1 MSSGSTRAAMAA
13 TSRGVKQKL
22 VHILFRQKYKR
33 TGPEGHKLLDFSIYS
48 YDDLRK
54 EYLKR
59 LHLIHPDKHK
69 IRSAAAATTNV
80 MNTSIGNNNNNNN
93 SSNNNKNAHSSI
105 EELKKEFRELQ
116 STWDKYEELTKSMM
130 KVTNNNNNSTGNA
143 AEANFT
149 TFGVGCSFSD
159 NDEERALR
167 NEITDQACRGWF
179 SSGLIA
185 SSSGT
190 NNDNDND
197 KNNSIK
203 TEKKSLIDDNMFVE
217 VDLHDVDDTNNN
229 NDVYAS
235 SKDRIIQTKDKSRRD
250 APRRTLVQGI
260 KYVK

>member
-1 MSSGSTRAAMAA
+1 MSSGTTRAAMAT

-22 VHILFRQKYKR
+22 VHLLFRQKYKR
-33 TGPEGHKLLDFSIYS
+33 TGPESHKLLDFSIYS
-48 YDDLRK
+48 YDDLRT

-69 IRSAAAATTNV
+69 IAANTNV
-80 MNTSIGNNNNNNN
+80 MTTSVRNN
-93 SSNNNKNAHSSI
+93 SNNKNSHSNSI

-130 KVTNNNNNSTGNA
+130 KVTNNNSNNGTGT

-149 TFGVGCSFSD
+149 KFGVGCSFSD

-167 NEITDQACRGWF
+167 NDITDQACRGWF
-179 SSGLIA
+179 SSGLIT
-185 SSSGT
+185 SSSGSTSTT
-190 NNDNDND
+190 NN
-197 KNNSIK
+197 NNSVK
-203 TEKKSLIDDNMFVE
+203 TEKSSLIDDNMFVE
-217 VDLHDVDDTNNN
+217 VNLHDDTKNE

-235 SKDRIIQTKDKSRRD
+235 SNDRIIQKKDKSRRD